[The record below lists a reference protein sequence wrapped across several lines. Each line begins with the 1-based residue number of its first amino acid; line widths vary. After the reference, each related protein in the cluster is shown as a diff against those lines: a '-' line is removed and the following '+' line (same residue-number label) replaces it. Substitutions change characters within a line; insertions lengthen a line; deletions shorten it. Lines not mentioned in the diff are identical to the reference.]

1 MYVLELSCI
10 FPSYVTNLFPIQRN
24 DEIFAQLF
32 TAIPQTQQPHSSDCR
47 YGSCV
52 WRPDGWLE
60 VSVHQ
65 EGPAAGQLYQ
75 SFPWFSS
82 VLEQMLRRYPKSTLH
97 LCRPPWHLAPE
108 FSPKHSPPNTINI
121 SSHCCPQNTKFSP
134 NVQFLPSAAKSQNS
148 TSQRITF
155 FTSQSFTLLP
165 AYGYRKGERALSGN
179 FQSYSFGPHPE
190 IIIIIIITIAP
201 FNTLSS
207 CQSANS
213 YTCIIHRVRT
223 RNVADHTV
231 SPTPVFLSAL

>member
-1 MYVLELSCI
+1 MYRICFSC
-10 FPSYVTNLFPIQRN
+10 N
-24 DEIFAQLF
+24 EMMKIFAQLVI
-32 TAIPQTQQPHSSDCR
+32 AIPQTQQLHSSDCR

-52 WRPDGWLE
+52 WTPDGWLE

-75 SFPWFSS
+75 SFPWFYLGPRANAETVS
-82 VLEQMLRRYPKSTLH
+82 KIH
-97 LCRPPWHLAPE
+97 FALCTSYAEPPWNLAPE
-108 FSPKHSPPNTINI
+108 FSPKHSPPNTINT
-121 SSHCCPQNTKFSP
+121 SSHCCPPNTKFSP

-155 FTSQSFTLLP
+155 FTSQSFPMLP
-165 AYGYRKGERALSGN
+165 AYGYRKGEWALPGN
-179 FQSYSFGPHPE
+179 LKIHNFGPHPE
-190 IIIIIIITIAP
+190 IIIVIIKTIAL

-207 CQSANS
+207 CQSANC

-223 RNVADHTV
+223 RNVAGHTV